1 MAIDYDAIAAAGGF
15 GKGTPRKLAKAKRL
29 NEREGIDEGENAKVR
44 ERSGGRCELVELHPN
59 AWSKYS
65 FTMTRCKKRAIHI
78 HHMLGG
84 HGVRG
89 RGKSALAEN
98 KLHLCPDC
106 HSDIHAHVLIQIAQ
120 GNEWKRRVM
129 PKRKSGGDH
138 QAERDA

>member
-1 MAIDYDAIAAAGGF
+1 MAIDYDAIAAAGGI
-15 GKGTPRKLAKAKRL
+15 GKGTSRKLAKEKRVAT
-29 NEREGIDEGENAKVR
+29 REDIDQKESDKVKA
-44 ERSGGRCELVELHPN
+44 RSGGRCELVESTPN

-65 FTMTRCKKRAIHI
+65 FTLSRCKKRAIHI

-106 HSDIHAHVLIQIAQ
+106 HADIHAHVLIQIAQ
-120 GNEWKRRVM
+120 GNEWKRRTM
-129 PKRKSGGDH
+129 PKAGKV
-138 QAERDA
+138 